1 MLSATAVVI
10 VATGQS
16 PAAIILLSLTVLS
29 ASLVALGTYRALS
42 PLATRDAI
50 EAPQMLGGRTR
61 AALEREKTLVLRS
74 IKDLEFDFAMK
85 KMSQSDYDEMSA
97 RLRARAVGL
106 MRQLDEGSG
115 YRALIE
121 AEFGKRLGRRGLPP
135 AGSST
140 PATVEPETPRRRGG
154 HNGVRRLRSDQRPR
168 RAILQALRREDDGM
182 ITRRSGLGRIALALA
197 LVTVVGRLD
206 AQQMPDP
213 VADGGAAAAGCRTR
227 PGHGVGAR
235 VPRTHRQQRRQSGGD
250 AHVAGRR
257 R

>member
-1 MLSATAVVI
+1 MSSATSIEPSAGGTAAGTPGKVASTRSGKSTKQAAPEVAADADPGLRPWQFFVLAGMLSATAVVI

-50 EAPQMLGGRTR
+50 EAPPMLGGRTR

-85 KMSQSDYDEMSA
+85 KMSQSDYEELSA

-135 AGSST
+135 AGSSP
-140 PATVEPETPRRRGG
+140 PATVEHET
-154 HNGVRRLRSDQRPR
+154 
-168 RAILQALRREDDGM
+168 A
-182 ITRRSGLGRIALALA
+182 
-197 LVTVVGRLD
+197 VVDEVVASACAACGQPNDTD
-206 AQQMPDP
+206 ARF
-213 VADGGAAAAGCRTR
+213 CK
-227 PGHGVGAR
+227 HCGAR
-235 VPRTHRQQRRQSGGD
+235 MT
-250 AHVAGRR
+250 A
-257 R
+257 

>member
-1 MLSATAVVI
+1 MSSATSIDPSAGGTAAGTPGKVATTQTGKSTKQAATPQVAADADPGLRPWQFFVLAGMIAATVVVI
-10 VATGQS
+10 FATGQS

-85 KMSQSDYDEMSA
+85 KVSQSDYDEMAA

-121 AEFGKRLGRRGLPP
+121 AEFSKRLGRRGLPP

-140 PATVEPETPRRRGG
+140 PATVE
-154 HNGVRRLRSDQRPR
+154 
-168 RAILQALRREDDGM
+168 REPPVDEV
-182 ITRRSGLGRIALALA
+182 
-197 LVTVVGRLD
+197 VTTACAACGQTNDTD
-206 AQQMPDP
+206 ARF
-213 VADGGAAAAGCRTR
+213 CK
-227 PGHGVGAR
+227 HCGAR
-235 VPRTHRQQRRQSGGD
+235 MT
-250 AHVAGRR
+250 A
-257 R
+257 

>member
-1 MLSATAVVI
+1 MSSATSIDPSGAAGGLGTGNKTASGSAGSGKPAAGRPAKGAVMQSSQPDARAAETDPGLRPWQFFVLAGMLSATAVVI

-85 KMSQSDYDEMSA
+85 KVSQSDYEEMSA

-121 AEFGKRLGRRGLPP
+121 AEFAKRLGRRGLPP
-135 AGSST
+135 AGSSA
-140 PATVEPETPRRRGG
+140 PATVERETP
-154 HNGVRRLRSDQRPR
+154 VD
-168 RAILQALRREDDGM
+168 EV
-182 ITRRSGLGRIALALA
+182 
-197 LVTVVGRLD
+197 VTTACAACGQTNDTD
-206 AQQMPDP
+206 ARF
-213 VADGGAAAAGCRTR
+213 CK
-227 PGHGVGAR
+227 HCGAR
-235 VPRTHRQQRRQSGGD
+235 VT
-250 AHVAGRR
+250 A
-257 R
+257 